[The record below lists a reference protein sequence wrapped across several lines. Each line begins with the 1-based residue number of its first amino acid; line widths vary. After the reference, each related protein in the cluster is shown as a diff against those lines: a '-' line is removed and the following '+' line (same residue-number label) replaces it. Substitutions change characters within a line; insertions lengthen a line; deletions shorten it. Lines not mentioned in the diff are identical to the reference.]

1 MGKPRLPPE
10 IEAKFP
16 DRVVRLIY
24 QFIPYT
30 KPVATP
36 KASPGLQRE
45 LQRLQ
50 TGNKQTAMYL
60 RDLEDFLLN

>member
-16 DRVVRLIY
+16 DRVVSLIY
-24 QFIPYT
+24 RFIPYLRT
-30 KPVATP
+30 TPTP

-45 LQRLQ
+45 LERLQ
-50 TGNKQTAMYL
+50 VGNKQTAMYL
-60 RDLEDFLLN
+60 RDLEDFLLK